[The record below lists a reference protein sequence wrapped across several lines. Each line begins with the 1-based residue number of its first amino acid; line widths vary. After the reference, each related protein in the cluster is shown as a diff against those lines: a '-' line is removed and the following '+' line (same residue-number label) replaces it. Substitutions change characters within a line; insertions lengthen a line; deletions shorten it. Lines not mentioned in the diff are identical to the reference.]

1 MLMLVGLG
9 FAALAAGCSTVPSTT
24 SAREGGTNLVETVR
38 PLDGAVGRVV
48 QVQMGLR
55 FVVVDYSLNQP
66 PPPGQRLVCYRDA
79 EPVAILKAGF
89 IRRETTVSADVV
101 SGSPAVGDEVRVQEP
116 EPTAP

>member
-1 MLMLVGLG
+1 MLVGLG
-9 FAALAAGCSTVPSTT
+9 LAAVLAGCATVPSTA
-24 SAREGGTNLVETVR
+24 SVSEGGTNAVITVR

-89 IRRETTVSADVV
+89 IRRETTVSADVI
-101 SGSPAVGDEVRVQEP
+101 SGMPVVGDEVRVQEP
-116 EPTAP
+116 EPNPQ